1 MNYRSRIDLGVAAT
15 VMTVGAVF
23 AVEAWRIDPASYE
36 AIGPRAVPVFLA
48 CLMMGLGALIGVS
61 AFGSRQQTEQLEP
74 ADFGFRNSDVSRV
87 LAVIGAGAVTTF
99 VFWAAGYLVAMIL
112 GTLLMLWVFG
122 VRSPLVLIFAA
133 LAAGVVY
140 QFVFMGLMGLLDPRG
155 ALIDLRWLSRLITPG
170 S

>member
-1 MNYRSRIDLGVAAT
+1 MNYRSHIDLGVATT
-15 VMTVGAVF
+15 VIIIGAIF
-23 AVEAWRIDPASYE
+23 ALEAWRIDPASYE

-48 CLMMGLGALIGVS
+48 CLMIGLGALIGVS
-61 AFGSRQQTEQLEP
+61 AFASKDQTTAAEE
-74 ADFGFRNSDVSRV
+74 ADFGFHNSDIPRV
-87 LAVIGAGAVTTF
+87 FAVIGAGAVTTL

-122 VRSPLVLIFAA
+122 VRAPLVLILVAIV
-133 LAAGVVY
+133 AGVVY